1 LAIVIAISGMP
12 LHISIIGIPMA
23 IIEFRASQHSF
34 IISICDCSIGV
45 IRQTIPSLAIS
56 QLIRAII
63 GPRIIM
69 GIIIGMPI
77 IGMGIPIPPIIGM
90 GIPIPPIIGMGIPIP
105 PIIGIIPGP
114 IIPGIPIPIIPGIP
128 IPIIPGIPIP
138 IPVGF
143 AMPCMG
149 MPIGIGLIGIAFI
162 SFLLEAARTT
172 PDNTGPGES
181 SAQCGAFV
189 LLRRLGR
196 ASTGGGCPP
205 QTADIRPFSQRRR
218 A

>member
-12 LHISIIGIPMA
+12 LHISMIGIPMA

-90 GIPIPPIIGMGIPIP
+90 GIPIPPIIG
-105 PIIGIIPGP
+105 IIPGP

-128 IPIIPGIPIP
+128 MPPIIPGIPIP
-138 IPVGF
+138 IMLGF

-149 MPIGIGLIGIAFI
+149 MPIDIGLIGIAFI
-162 SFLLEAARTT
+162 SFLLEAART
-172 PDNTGPGES
+172 DTGQHWAGPIK
-181 SAQCGAFV
+181 GAM
-189 LLRRLGR
+189 RRLR
-196 ASTGGGCPP
+196 FAPATWTSVHRWRMPASDRGHPSVVTETKSVNSGE
-205 QTADIRPFSQRRR
+205 
-218 A
+218 